1 MEFFNNLEPL
11 LKTFWFIAIPTSVI
25 FLIQTIMTFTGMD
38 SSDGLSA
45 DFDSDLQHGDA
56 PFQLFSFRNLTNFL
70 LGFSWTGISF
80 FEVIQNRFLLVS
92 LSFIVGAAFVA
103 AFFLIIKQIQ
113 KLAED
118 NSFKI
123 NSTLN
128 QVCSVYLTIPEK
140 KSGKG
145 KVQVSVKGSFHELD
159 AITENEK
166 IESSAMVRIIKIE
179 NNNLVV
185 VERISNSKK

>member
-1 MEFFNNLEPL
+1 MDFFSNLDPFI
-11 LKTFWFIAIPTSVI
+11 KAFWFIAVPTSVI
-25 FLIQTIMTFTGMD
+25 FLIQTIMTFVGMD

-45 DFDSDLQHGDA
+45 DFDSDLHHGDA
-56 PFQLFSFRNLTNFL
+56 PFQLFTFRNLVNFL

-80 FEVIQNRFLLVS
+80 YGTIAGRFALIT
-92 LSFIVGAAFVA
+92 LSFIVGAAFVGG
-103 AFFLIIKQIQ
+103 FFFIISQIQ

-123 NSTLN
+123 HNTLN
-128 QVCSVYLTIPEK
+128 QVGSVYLTIPEK

-145 KVQVSVKGSFHELD
+145 KIQVSVKGAFHELD

-166 IESSAMVRIIKIE
+166 IESSAMVKVVKIE
-179 NNNLVV
+179 SDNLVV
-185 VERISNSKK
+185 VERV

>member
-1 MEFFNNLEPL
+1 MEFLSNLDPL
-11 LKTFWFIAIPTSVI
+11 LKTFWFIAIPTSII
-25 FLIQTIMTFTGMD
+25 FLIQTIMTFVGVD

-80 FEVIQNRFLLVS
+80 FELIQNKFLLVS
-92 LSFIVGAAFVA
+92 ISFVVGAAFVG

-123 NSTLN
+123 ESALN
-128 QVCSVYLTIPEK
+128 QICSVYLTIPEK

-166 IESSAMVRIIKIE
+166 IESSAMVKIIRIE
-179 NNNLVV
+179 NGNLVV
-185 VERISNSKK
+185 VEKI